1 MFKKTLALWVFVITL
16 SSWGCIIRTHHTID
30 AHITV
35 DIRRVEQQVDN
46 VLDFVTGETDT
57 LPPVTSDTVGPNS
70 RLGTLLQAL
79 NPMPSAYAAGSSPA
93 LEEIAGRMKA
103 RNAQV
108 ADYKSKGCFG
118 ENNRGYLELRDCD
131 ATKDATAKNDAQ
143 KLMADENKDR
153 KALHQ
158 ELARLNSNQS
168 VAEIEGVTARKWF
181 ERGNSGEWYQ
191 LPPMGPNFDAC
202 RNSANGKKLG
212 DKCVPGEW
220 VQIP

>member
-57 LPPVTSDTVGPNS
+57 LPAVAPEPVGPNS
-70 RLGTLLQAL
+70 RLDTLLQAL
-79 NPMPSAYAAGSSPA
+79 NPMPSAYAQGSSPA
-93 LEEIAGRMKA
+93 VEEIAGRMRD
-103 RNAQV
+103 RNAKV
-108 ADYKSKGCFG
+108 SEHKSNGCFG

-131 ATKDATAKNDAQ
+131 ALKDSAAKNEAQ

-153 KALHQ
+153 KALYQ
-158 ELARLNSNQS
+158 ELARLNSNQT
-168 VAEIEGVTARKWF
+168 VGEIEGVTARKWF
-181 ERGNSGEWYQ
+181 ERGKSGEWYQ
-191 LPPMGPNFDAC
+191 LPPTGPNFDAC

-212 DKCVPGEW
+212 DKCVPGTW